1 MRLFSRG
8 RTVRLQQAQSGQ
20 RIAARD
26 GLDRGHA
33 LLGGSE
39 ACIAVYPGDWA
50 IALVAFDAKVDIL
63 GPKGTKTIP
72 IAELHREPGATPHIE
87 TVLAPDELILR
98 IRVPATPLGRA
109 STYHKIRDRESYAFA
124 LASAAV
130 ALQMEGETVVDAR
143 IAIGGVATRPWRARA
158 AEQIL
163 IGRPLNRQ
171 TARTAGDAA
180 LKGAEFGRHN
190 AFRIEL
196 GVRTVADALMIAK
209 ARV

>member
-1 MRLFSRG
+1 
-8 RTVRLQQAQSGQ
+8 
-20 RIAARD
+20 
-26 GLDRGHA
+26 
-33 LLGGSE
+33 
-39 ACIAVYPGDWA
+39 
-50 IALVAFDAKVDIL
+50 
-63 GPKGTKTIP
+63 
-72 IAELHREPGATPHIE
+72 LHREPGATPHIE

-130 ALQMEGETVVDAR
+130 ALQMEGETVSDAR
-143 IAIGGVATRPWRARA
+143 IAIGGLATRPWRAHA

-171 TARTAGDAA
+171 TAHTAGDAA
-180 LKGAEFGRHN
+180 LKGAEVGRHN

-196 GVRTVADALMIAK
+196 GVRTVAEALMIAK